1 MLMNFSQSSKSL
13 AIAIALAS
21 LANLVATFSVRA
33 ESTLRYSPPPPPEDR
48 GTPTGRSRGGASRD
62 PLCANPDIP
71 LTALVPST
79 PGEELLEIVW
89 ARTVAERPT
98 FWFYVPYNLAPN
110 IPVEF
115 ILEDDRNNVLYQS
128 KFQVESSPG
137 IVRFALPDSVDPLE
151 LDRLY
156 RWSFKVYCHP
166 TSPVFVRGWVERI
179 ALDPALQS
187 ELEFAAPREKIALFA
202 THGIWYDAIDLLA
215 ELQHTQPQDTELF
228 ADWKSLLESVELQE
242 IVSEPIVECCTP
254 EPSP

>member
-1 MLMNFSQSSKSL
+1 MNFSQSFKSL
-13 AIAIALAS
+13 AIAFALAS

-62 PLCANPDIP
+62 PLCGISGEP

-79 PGEELLEIVW
+79 PGERLLEIVW
-89 ARTVAERPT
+89 ARTVADRPT

-110 IPVEF
+110 LPVEF
-115 ILEDDRNNVLYQS
+115 ILEDDGNNVLYQS
-128 KFQVESSPG
+128 KFEVESSPG
-137 IVRFALPDSVDPLE
+137 IVRFTLPDSVDPLE

-179 ALDPALQS
+179 TLES
-187 ELEFAAPREKIALFA
+187 ELQGELETATPREQIALFA
-202 THGIWYDAIDLLA
+202 ANGIWYDAIANLA
-215 ELQHTQPQDTELF
+215 ALRHSQPEDTELL
-228 ADWKSLLESVELQE
+228 ADWNSLLESVGLQE
-242 IVSEPIVECCTP
+242 IASEPIVECCTP
-254 EPSP
+254 APSP